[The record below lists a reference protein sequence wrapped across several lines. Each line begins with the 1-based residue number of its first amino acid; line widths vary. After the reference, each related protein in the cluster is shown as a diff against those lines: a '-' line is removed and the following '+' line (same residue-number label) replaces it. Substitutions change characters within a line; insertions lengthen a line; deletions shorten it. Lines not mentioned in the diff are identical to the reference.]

1 MVQAREMQAMMGYGW
16 DGWGS
21 GFWMFGGLLLMIGV
35 VALVVW
41 AVMTLSRG
49 GQPPNRDWSRP
60 TPTEI
65 LRERFARGEI
75 SEQEFEQAKKVLGP
89 DR

>member
-1 MVQAREMQAMMGYGW
+1 MRYGYME
-16 DGWGS
+16 WGS
-21 GFWMFGGLLLMIGV
+21 GFWMLAGFLLMIG
-35 VALVVW
+35 LVVLIAW
-41 AVMTLSRG
+41 AVMRIAGARG
-49 GQPPNRDWSRP
+49 QSGAGQGTVRDATRP

-75 SEQEFEQAKKVLGP
+75 TEQEFEQAKKVLGS

>member
-1 MVQAREMQAMMGYGW
+1 MMMGYGW
-16 DGWGS
+16 GGWG
-21 GFWMFGGLLLMIGV
+21 GAFWMIGGLLLLIGV
-35 VALVVW
+35 IVLVVW

-49 GQPPNRDWSRP
+49 GGHTPTQEPPRP
-60 TPTEI
+60 TPNDI

>member
-1 MVQAREMQAMMGYGW
+1 MMGYGW
-16 DGWGS
+16 DGWGG
-21 GFWMFGGLLLMIGV
+21 GFWMVGGLLLMIGV
-35 VALVVW
+35 VILVVW
-41 AVMTLSRG
+41 AVTAISRT
-49 GQPPNRDWSRP
+49 GQAPTRGSSGP
-60 TPTEI
+60 TPNEI

>member
-1 MVQAREMQAMMGYGW
+1 MRYDGF
-16 DGWGS
+16 GWGA
-21 GFWMFGGLLLMIGV
+21 GLWMIGGLLLL
-35 VALVVW
+35 VALIVLVVW
-41 AVMTLSRG
+41 VVNALSRG
-49 GQPPNRDWSRP
+49 DRGYRGPSDGGSRP

-75 SEQEFEQAKKVLGP
+75 TEEQFEQAKKALGP